1 MPTVPRYVQTER
13 PQGYQNVQPVAG
25 GAEAMGRAW
34 RGLGDAVGGV
44 GKDLYGIAINERDR
58 FDKAVVQEKQTAYED
73 IMLTAQQRESER
85 KGKNALGDDQGS
97 QGVFDSISR
106 IHKETAQSCLQG
118 VNERQKLMLEDY
130 FNKRGRAFSAW
141 GHEYEQRE
149 RGVYEKGQAEAY
161 QQSQL
166 MRALNDPSQLQ
177 AAMGNMAASILEFNR
192 SRGIDDEA
200 TKLQIQEGWD
210 KAGLAIVK
218 QALEADDVG
227 AASAFLAQHGRDLSP
242 ALVRDLG
249 TRIQSAQE
257 KVYWEAAGQLRDVGD
272 VEALERLKKQGM
284 PSPSA
289 QGLNGGI
296 AAQTA
301 QFQGRTVYGF
311 GSRDPE
317 KGSVDCSGWVG
328 YALEKCGVNG
338 YRGLTADK
346 MVDKAR
352 RQGGAVSAEELLR
365 NPRGGIVIGLDQ
377 GKKGWDAGRVDGI
390 DHVVVTY
397 EDPATGSVMV
407 SESSGRQGAAGS
419 GVHGTPLEKWLA
431 YHQRKGH
438 KIFAGDISGQAQGAG
453 SMPAGSKSRMDA
465 KMDAYIEKA
474 KEVRDKK
481 LAEAAVDNVMGQIK
495 GLPPEDQLPRAVQLV
510 ENLPE
515 KQRNDVIRQVEAN
528 VKWLDTVRKAGV
540 QDEVNQLIE
549 NVVKPNT
556 GKSYNV
562 IIDAVEDTRFSREAK
577 DKIIG
582 ELEKR
587 RDGKENKAASAAALA
602 QYRSWYDRRAGMGS
616 VDPNEKKSMILSLNM
631 NMDDIQKAE
640 EYGGKRSMYSYSD
653 VAQMVLR
660 MDKNANPTKIGK
672 LYEALMQDPRI
683 LEGKNLTDEEVKNAL
698 WLLNQKGKVVSGDS
712 SSTSLWYEAVTK
724 GEGDRFRFEVPKNMM
739 ETVERATIAEAPYY
753 RYVGEDIKKA
763 MREVTYFKMLTG
775 RELDLPERVKDIIKA
790 AREKSRNS
798 IGGK

>member
-25 GAEAMGRAW
+25 GAEAMGRALG
-34 RGLGDAVGGV
+34 GLGTALGNV
-44 GKDLYGIAINERDR
+44 GKDLWGIAVNERDR
-58 FDKAVVQEKQTAYED
+58 FDKAVIEEKQTAYED
-73 IMLTAQQRESER
+73 IMLNAQQRESER
-85 KGKNALGDDQGS
+85 KGKLALGDDQGNA
-97 QGVFDSISR
+97 GVFDSINR
-106 IHKETAQSCLQG
+106 IHKETAESCMQG
-118 VNERQKLMLEDY
+118 LNERQKAMLDDY

-141 GHEYEQRE
+141 GHDYEQRE
-149 RGVYEKGQAEAY
+149 KGVYEKGQADAY

-166 MRALNDPSQLQ
+166 QRALNDPSQLQ
-177 AAMGNMAASILEFNR
+177 AAMGNYAQSVLEFNR

-218 QALEADDVG
+218 QALESDNIG
-227 AASAFLAQHGRDLSP
+227 AATTFLAQHGRDLSP

-257 KVYWEAAGQLRDVGD
+257 KVYWETATQMRDVGD
-272 VEALERLKKQGM
+272 VEGLERMKRQGM
-284 PSPSA
+284 PSLSV

-301 QFQGRTVYGF
+301 QYAGKVSYYMDRTGKSV
-311 GSRDPE
+311 RDPRN
-317 KGSVDCSGWVG
+317 GRIDCSGWVG
-328 YALEKCGVNG
+328 WTLEQSGLKG
-338 YRGLTADK
+338 YRPLNAEGQVLKAQREGRAMTQDEILRSPHEGMVVGIDTGPKQHDK
-346 MVDKAR
+346 
-352 RQGGAVSAEELLR
+352 
-365 NPRGGIVIGLDQ
+365 
-377 GKKGWDAGRVDGI
+377 GRKTGI

-397 EDPATGSVMV
+397 KDPQTGVLMV
-407 SESSGRQGAAGS
+407 SESSGGKGVRAIPWGQWAGYYQKKGA
-419 GVHGTPLEKWLA
+419 
-431 YHQRKGH
+431 RF
-438 KIFAGDISGQAQGAG
+438 FAGDVSGQAQNVGT
-453 SMPAGSKSRMDA
+453 MPSESKARMDV
-465 KMDAYIEKA
+465 KMESYIEKA
-474 KEVRDKK
+474 KEIRDKK
-481 LAEAAVDNVMGQIK
+481 QAEAAVDNVMDQVK

-510 ENLPE
+510 EGMPE
-515 KQRNDVIRQVEAN
+515 KQRNAVIKQVDAN
-528 VKWLDTVRKAGV
+528 IKWLDTVRKAGV
-540 QDEVNQLIE
+540 QDEVNSLITQ
-549 NVVKPNT
+549 VVKPNS

-562 IIDAVEDTRFSREAK
+562 LIDAVEQTRFSREAK
-577 DKIIG
+577 DKIVS
-582 ELEKR
+582 ELEKQ
-587 RDGKENKAASAAALA
+587 RDGKENKAASSASLAL
-602 QYRSWYDRRAGMGS
+602 YRSWYDRRAGLGS
-616 VDPNEKKSMILSLNM
+616 VDQNEKKSMILSLNM

-653 VAQMVLR
+653 VAQMVLK
-660 MDKNANPTKIGK
+660 MDKNANPAKIGK

-683 LEGKNLTDEEVKNAL
+683 LEGKKLTDEEVKNAL

-724 GEGDRFRFEVPKNMM
+724 GEGGRFRFEVPKNMM
-739 ETVERATIAEAPYY
+739 EMVERATIAEAPYY
-753 RYVGEDIKKA
+753 MSVGEDIKKA